1 MVSFVSIFSQ
11 CESTPIHGNYMEY
24 RFCFISNID
33 VVTYLYIRVGKMILH
48 FS

>member
-1 MVSFVSIFSQ
+1 MVSFVFIFSLL
-11 CESTPIHGNYMEY
+11 ESTLFHGNYMEY

-33 VVTYLYIRVGKMILH
+33 VVTYLYLRVGKMILH